1 MFACQR
7 FGGACLI
14 LCEVPRNLT
23 HQAPISAPSVVAQR
37 VPLAHSTRHP
47 GRTAGPLS
55 KQVLPCPPPRSVALN
70 CEGFRMTAPSRA
82 DPRHPGPS
90 SESLQGRNPRDVG
103 RSDAARSMGISTR
116 SLRMRPLMT
125 CGTERLRS
133 RVVVATRLGSLGNRG
148 ARPIWSLR
156 DAGSDERCC
165 GRS

>member
-1 MFACQR
+1 
-7 FGGACLI
+7 
-14 LCEVPRNLT
+14 
-23 HQAPISAPSVVAQR
+23 
-37 VPLAHSTRHP
+37 
-47 GRTAGPLS
+47 
-55 KQVLPCPPPRSVALN
+55 
-70 CEGFRMTAPSRA
+70 MTAPLRA

-165 GRS
+165 VGRASSLGQPRLAQPIKAMLGILWSFVDGKALVPCNCETTVDSQDLRGLRPRLRQLSRLGIGARQKNMEN